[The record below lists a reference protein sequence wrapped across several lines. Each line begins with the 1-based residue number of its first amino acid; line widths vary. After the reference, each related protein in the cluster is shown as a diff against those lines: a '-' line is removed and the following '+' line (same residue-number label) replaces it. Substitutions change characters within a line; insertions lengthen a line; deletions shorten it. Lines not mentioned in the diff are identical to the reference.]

1 MRTYSAFIVI
11 CGFFI
16 ANLCSAQEAPKT
28 FTGEISDSQCA
39 YKVHSNS
46 GGHNEMLKSGMMGNT
61 AEACTLGCVNGMG
74 GKYVLV
80 TAASKERSSNIYQIE
95 EQEKVANYAG
105 KKVKITGTLDAKSK
119 KLRVHSIE
127 GTP

>member
-1 MRTYSAFIVI
+1 MRTLIALIVI

-16 ANLCSAQEAPKT
+16 ANLCAEEAPKT

-46 GGHNEMLKSGMMGNT
+46 GDHNEMLKSGMMGNT
-61 AEACTLGCVNGMG
+61 VEACTRGCVKDMG

-80 TAASKERSSNIYQIE
+80 TAASKEHKRNVYQIE

-105 KKVKITGTLDAKSK
+105 KKVKITGTLDDKSK

-127 GTP
+127 SMT